1 MSECNLDHS
10 AEDVERK
17 FEQQKEFL
25 PAELIPFFE
34 NFFQKEH
41 TQQILNE
48 VFHLLKKYDLS
59 SDEEKAERVNR
70 LGLVLK
76 NL

>member
-17 FEQQKEFL
+17 FEQQRGFL
-25 PAELIPFFE
+25 PVELIPFFE